1 MRDRPSKKK
10 GNTQTDRPGG
20 GQGEYETMNEEGIYK
35 SSSYQVSPV
44 NRKPQRPAPV
54 EMVEGPKPY
63 ELWKQ
68 NMVIMGAEVQL
79 GQNRN
84 IKLSYDQSSKAHLTS
99 AKGAPNLNDYKSLSR
114 VYHGQ
119 AKAVDQNHID
129 LDLGVHKVMKTT
141 TYQIGKKGTDAPNE
155 KTSSNQA
162 VFTTKVHPDEEPPKV
177 DKNSRRCDP
186 ANPNRVMTIG
196 FGFGSEKG
204 TKEQAYVHRSKTYYN
219 HYFPPKRPD
228 IPPNEAHEI
237 NKQRN
242 DFNLSNKF
250 QYGLDNE
257 GGAVAGKKPEDPKE
271 IKNCLKE
278 SAVNHNQREEFKE
291 KIERQNFTIQPAKQL
306 ENTVTKQI
314 GTHGG
319 KGIDNFI
326 DIDDLK
332 RSHIPIRSEDER
344 STSSRQSDP
353 MNMYRSFQQKQ
364 ASSAFNSKNART
376 QSKNEYSAF
385 KFGSEVSKVPFSPDK
400 RNRIERTYQKFDKV
414 NGYGSSTNK

>member
-1 MRDRPSKKK
+1 
-10 GNTQTDRPGG
+10 
-20 GQGEYETMNEEGIYK
+20 MNK
-35 SSSYQVSPV
+35 SSSYQVSP
-44 NRKPQRPAPV
+44 RGRPGRVAPLDV
-54 EMVEGPKPY
+54 IEGPKPY

-68 NMVIMGAEVQL
+68 NMVMPGETVQL

-84 IKLSYDQSSKAHLTS
+84 TKLVYDQSSKAHLTS
-99 AKGAPNLNDYKSLSR
+99 AKGGPNVNDYKSLSR

-119 AKAVDQNHID
+119 SQSVDKNHID

-141 TYQIGKKGTDAPNE
+141 TYQIGKEGAAAPNE
-155 KTSSNQA
+155 RTSSHQA

-186 ANPNRVMTIG
+186 TNPNRVMTIG

-204 TKEQAYVHRSKTYYN
+204 TKDQQVGHRANTYYS
-219 HYFPPKRPD
+219 HYFQPKRPD
-228 IPPNEAHEI
+228 IAPNEAHEI

-257 GGAVAGKKPEDPKE
+257 GGAVAGKKPEDPQS
-271 IKNCLKE
+271 IKDCLQG

-319 KGIDNFI
+319 KGIANVI
-326 DIDDLK
+326 DIEDLK
-332 RSHIPIRSEDER
+332 RSHIPIRPEAER
-344 STSSRQSDP
+344 GAAARDP
-353 MNMYRSFQQKQ
+353 MNMYRSFQQKSGQ
-364 ASSAFNSKNART
+364 SAFDSKNAMAKVMST
-376 QSKNEYSAF
+376 KSEYSAF
-385 KFGSEVSKVPFSPDK
+385 KFGSEVSKVPFSPEK
-400 RNRIERTYQKFDKV
+400 RNRVERTYQKFDKV
-414 NGYGSSTNK
+414 NGYGSSLNKATYGWKVPTYDLHP